1 MSTRFTIRMSQELK
15 EKMVKN
21 SANWSQEVRA
31 FLEQRIKQMEL
42 INALEEIEKRS
53 EKRKTKDST
62 LLIREE
68 RERRI

>member
-1 MSTRFTIRMSQELK
+1 MSTRFTIRMPQELK

-42 INALEEIEKRS
+42 ITALEEIEKRS

>member
-1 MSTRFTIRMSQELK
+1 MSQELK

>member
-1 MSTRFTIRMSQELK
+1 MSTRFTIRMPQELK

>member
-1 MSTRFTIRMSQELK
+1 MPQELK

-62 LLIREE
+62 LLIRE
-68 RERRI
+68 

>member
-31 FLEQRIKQMEL
+31 FIEQRIKQMEL